1 MNADSTFIIGAMHTV
16 CQDYAVSGSGLPG
29 QQAMDTRLLPAT
41 PYVVLSDGCSSS
53 PDTDIGARLLVK
65 SAETVFHNSLNPSAD
80 ALAESH
86 KESARRALAWAALMG
101 LPSQAVDATLLTLHL
116 KDDELIAGCSG
127 DGVVVLESRAGSLD
141 VYAISYP
148 SGYPLYPGYAHQPER
163 RRALEEQDGFGKE
176 VKHFSCAS
184 FEEPLLLQGASTSTS
199 VTEVL
204 AVKAS
209 DYKLA
214 VILSDGINSFCAIRQ
229 TDTSKRVESIHLAET
244 LKELVSF
251 KSVRG
256 SFVGRRVK
264 RMAKDYL
271 AKGWQH
277 MDDLAVGALYLE
289 D

>member
-1 MNADSTFIIGAMHTV
+1 MNADSAFVIGATHTV
-16 CQDYAVSGSGLPG
+16 CQDYAVARNGLPG
-29 QQAMDTRLLPAT
+29 QQATDRRLPAT

-65 SAETVFHNSLNPSAD
+65 SAETVFLNSFNPSED
-80 ALAESH
+80 ALAAAH
-86 KESARRALAWAALMG
+86 KESARRALKWAAQMG
-101 LPSQAVDATLLTLHL
+101 LRPQAVDATLLTVHL
-116 KDDELIAGCSG
+116 KGDELIVGCSG
-127 DGVVVLESRAGSLD
+127 DGVIVLQSRAGSLD

-163 RRALEEQDGFGKE
+163 RRVLEETGGFGKE

-184 FEEPLLLQGASTSTS
+184 FEEPLLLRGASTSTS
-199 VTEVL
+199 PTEVVT
-204 AVKAS
+204 VKAS
-209 DYKLA
+209 AYKLA

-229 TDTSKRVESIHLAET
+229 TGTSKRVETIHLEET

-264 RMAKDYL
+264 RMMKDYL
-271 AKGWQH
+271 MKGWQH
-277 MDDLAVGALYLE
+277 TDDLAVGALHLG

>member
-1 MNADSTFIIGAMHTV
+1 MNADSTFTIGTAHTV
-16 CQDYAVSGSGLPG
+16 CQDYASSGNGWPG
-29 QQAMDTRLLPAT
+29 EQVMDARLPAA
-41 PYVVLSDGCSSS
+41 PYVILSDGCSSS

-65 SAETVFHNSLNPSAD
+65 SAETVFLNSFNPSAD
-80 ALAESH
+80 DLAISH
-86 KESARRALAWAALMG
+86 KESARRALSLASLMG
-101 LPSQAVDATLLTLHL
+101 LRPQAVDATLLTLHL
-116 KDDELIAGCSG
+116 KDDELIVGCSG
-127 DGVVVLESRAGSLD
+127 DGVIVLQSRMGSLD

-163 RRALEEQDGFGKE
+163 LRALEEQGGFAKE

-184 FEEPLLLQGASTSTS
+184 FEEPMLLRGTSTSTS
-199 VTEVL
+199 PTEVL
-204 AVKAS
+204 AVKAR

-229 TDTSKRVESIHLAET
+229 TGTSKRVESISLEET

-251 KSVRG
+251 KNVRG

-264 RMAKDYL
+264 RVRKDYL
-271 AKGWQH
+271 MKGWQH
-277 MDDLAVGALYLE
+277 TDDLAVGALHLG

>member
-1 MNADSTFIIGAMHTV
+1 MNADSTFIIGATHTV
-16 CQDYAVSGSGLPG
+16 CQDYAVAWNGLPG
-29 QQAMDTRLLPAT
+29 EQVTDTRLPAT

-65 SAETVFHNSLNPSAD
+65 SAETVFLNSFNPSAD
-80 ALAESH
+80 DLAAAH
-86 KESARRALAWAALMG
+86 KESARRALTWASLMG
-101 LPSQAVDATLLTLHL
+101 LRPQAVDATLLTVHL
-116 KDDELIAGCSG
+116 KGDELIVGCSG
-127 DGVVVLESRAGSLD
+127 DGVIVLQSRMGSLD

-163 RRALEEQDGFGKE
+163 LRALEENGGLGKE

-184 FEEPLLLQGASTSTS
+184 FEERLLLQGTSTSTS
-199 VTEVL
+199 PTEVV

-214 VILSDGINSFCAIRQ
+214 VILSDGVNSFCAIQQ
-229 TDTSKRVESIHLAET
+229 TDTSKRVESISLEVT

-251 KSVRG
+251 KTVRG

-264 RMAKDYL
+264 RVMKDYL
-271 AKGWQH
+271 MKGWQQ
-277 MDDLAVGALYLE
+277 MDDLAVGALHLE